1 VASQLDEW
9 YLANKLS
16 VNIDKTCYSVFCS
29 NRTCDNANNVVK
41 CNDNVPAKVHS
52 CKYLGVMIDE
62 QLSWK
67 THIDYVYSKLLK
79 FTGIF
84 YKLRSK
90 LCPMFLERY
99 IMHLYIHC

>member
-1 VASQLDEW
+1 MSRKECLVSCED
-9 YLANKLS
+9 
-16 VNIDKTCYSVFCS
+16 
-29 NRTCDNANNVVK
+29 ANNVVK
-41 CNDNVPAKVHS
+41 CNDNVLAKVHS

-90 LCPMFLERY
+90 LCSNVLRKIYYAFVHPLL
-99 IMHLYIHC
+99 I